1 MAASSRNSFTIPNI
15 ITIIRILLTPLFII
29 LLIQGRYG
37 KALLVF
43 LLAGLSDL
51 VDGLIAR
58 TWQQK
63 TPLGTFLDPLADKLL
78 LSSSFVALSLFHLIP
93 PWLTVVVISRDM
105 TLVTGIL
112 LLKLTDIP
120 VVINPSRAGK
130 WTAALQVL
138 TVLLVLVGTL
148 WPLNPNLLMA
158 WFWLVG
164 AVTALSGIQYVYR
177 ELKRVGRTPPAG

>member
-1 MAASSRNSFTIPNI
+1 MTASSRNSLTIPNV
-15 ITIIRILLTPLFII
+15 ITLIRILLTPLFII
-29 LLIQGRYG
+29 FLIQGRYG

-78 LSSSFVALSLFHLIP
+78 LSSSFVALSVFHLIP

-105 TLVTGIL
+105 TLVLGII

-120 VVINPSRAGK
+120 VLIKPSSAGK
-130 WTAALQVL
+130 CTAAMQML
-138 TVLLVLVGTL
+138 TVLIVLVGTL
-148 WPLNPNLLMA
+148 LPLNPKLLVA

-164 AVTALSGIQYVYR
+164 GVTALSGIQYVYN
-177 ELKRVGRTPPAG
+177 ELKRVGRTPQAG

>member
-1 MAASSRNSFTIPNI
+1 MNVSSRNSLTLPNI

-37 KALLVF
+37 QALLVF

-78 LSSSFVALSLFHLIP
+78 LSSSFVALSVFRLMP
-93 PWLTVVVISRDM
+93 AWLTVVVISRDM
-105 TLVTGIL
+105 TLVLGII
-112 LLKLTDIP
+112 LLKLTDMP
-120 VVINPSRAGK
+120 VIIKPSRAGK
-130 WTAALQVL
+130 WTAALQVM

-148 WPLNPNLLMA
+148 WPLNANFLTA

-164 AVTALSGIQYVYR
+164 GVTALSGIQYVYR
-177 ELKRVGRTPPAG
+177 ELKRVGRTPAD